1 MHVWSDEAYN
11 RLFIT
16 NRFPDAY
23 IRYGVDDIRTMHTM
37 TRDDIGV
44 AALPCHI
51 ADPDPVLRQVVAEP
65 MLEVATDRRVLY
77 HPDAKRVA
85 RVKLFTDFLIEQL
98 CSIRPLLEGEYQRVW
113 GNRLV
118 QRRLS
123 ARANWSCHGRREHLP
138 TAALL
143 AQNALGNSR
152 RNPISNLL

>member
-1 MHVWSDEAYN
+1 MHEFASAHPGIEVILSCTYGPMKPTYN

-23 IRYGVDDIRTMHTM
+23 IRYRVDDIRTMHTM

-65 MLEVATDRRVLY
+65 MLKVAPDLRVLY

-85 RVKLFTDFLIEQL
+85 RVNLFTDFLIEQL
-98 CSIRPLLEGEYQRVW
+98 CSIRP
-113 GNRLV
+113 
-118 QRRLS
+118 
-123 ARANWSCHGRREHLP
+123 RARREVP
-138 TAALL
+138 KSV
-143 AQNALGNSR
+143 G
-152 RNPISNLL
+152 